1 MRSQWRRLVAI
12 QSAHERRQVFRNGGA
27 SGIGKFGPQSSRKRL
42 HEFHRIERDSGQMA
56 HFSAPPSLI
65 VVNMTQS
72 GKVFATG
79 GSLFLLNRRPWAEF
93 VVAAGILAEGIA
105 SPPTAARPPPCGIG

>member
-1 MRSQWRRLVAI
+1 MPSQWRPLVAI
-12 QSAHERRQVFRNGGA
+12 QFAHERRQVFRNGGA

-79 GSLFLLNRRPWAEF
+79 GALFLLI
-93 VVAAGILAEGIA
+93 VVLGLNLLLLLEYWLAWLPLRQPQPDLCHVG
-105 SPPTAARPPPCGIG
+105 